1 MISYRNFSVVIYG
14 QFSFFS
20 FCLQGGKET
29 RNRTQISTIWLCV
42 FQTVEKP
49 EELNQD
55 LFQFK
60 GTSEHVQIFYQM
72 NIVTLPVLLPIHI
85 AVRFAYA

>member
-1 MISYRNFSVVIYG
+1 MICYRNSSVVIYG
-14 QFSFFS
+14 QSSFFS
-20 FCLQGGKET
+20 FCLQVGKET
-29 RNRTQISTIWLCV
+29 RNRTLISTIWLCM
-42 FQTVEKP
+42 FQMVEKA

-60 GTSEHVQIFYQM
+60 GTLEHVQIFYQM
-72 NIVTLPVLLPIHI
+72 NIVTLPVLLQIHI